1 MLCSKGWMNMEKI
14 ITVQGTGCARVR
26 PDQIE
31 CTCTLT
37 APNPDYAKAMATA
50 DAWMDELRIALAA
63 VGHDPDALRTSSF
76 RVRSEYENRRDKNG
90 EYQRVFVGY
99 ACVYE
104 LHLTFALD
112 LNRLADTVDAV
123 ARCAAH
129 PELGIAFT
137 VRSTDAAR
145 QTALAD
151 AAQHARRTAEAL
163 CAAAGAELGALLRI
177 DACAEPLDNASPTRF
192 EFSQDLMRTPAKM
205 RACADVSPED
215 VALTESAAFT
225 WAIE

>member
-1 MLCSKGWMNMEKI
+1 MEKI

-104 LHLTFALD
+104 LHLTFAID
-112 LNRLADTVDAV
+112 LNRLAATS
-123 ARCAAH
+123 
-129 PELGIAFT
+129 I
-137 VRSTDAAR
+137 S
-145 QTALAD
+145 
-151 AAQHARRTAEAL
+151 
-163 CAAAGAELGALLRI
+163 
-177 DACAEPLDNASPTRF
+177 PL
-192 EFSQDLMRTPAKM
+192 
-205 RACADVSPED
+205 
-215 VALTESAAFT
+215 
-225 WAIE
+225 